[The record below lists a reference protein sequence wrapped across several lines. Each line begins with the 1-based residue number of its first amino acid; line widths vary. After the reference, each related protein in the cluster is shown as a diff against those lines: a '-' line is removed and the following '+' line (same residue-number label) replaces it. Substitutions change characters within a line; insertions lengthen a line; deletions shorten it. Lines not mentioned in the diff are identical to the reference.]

1 MIMIDQPININQI
14 SLITATK
21 KMRGDSGML
30 QMKIKSK
37 VEIIIIDKKHK
48 VLIEVEISRIL
59 KKIKFKEID
68 LTNLLKVKN
77 NLNKKR

>member
-21 KMRGDSGML
+21 KMRGDSGMI

>member
-1 MIMIDQPININQI
+1 MIMIDHPININQI
-14 SLITATK
+14 SLITTTK

-48 VLIEVEISRIL
+48 VLIEAEISRIL

>member
-1 MIMIDQPININQI
+1 MIDHPININQI
-14 SLITATK
+14 SLIKATK

>member
-1 MIMIDQPININQI
+1 MIMIDHPININQI

-21 KMRGDSGML
+21 KMRGDSGMI

>member
-1 MIMIDQPININQI
+1 MIMIDRPININQI
-14 SLITATK
+14 SLIKATK

>member
-1 MIMIDQPININQI
+1 MIMIDHPININQI
-14 SLITATK
+14 SLIKATK

>member
-1 MIMIDQPININQI
+1 MIMIDHPININQI

>member
-1 MIMIDQPININQI
+1 MIDRPININQI
-14 SLITATK
+14 SLIKATK